1 MNGLTSNTKIFKK
14 ISDIKKKMEYIQEE
28 TQKYVSLQRALRQQE
43 ILKKNRNQVT
53 QYSNIS

>member
-14 ISDIKKKMEYIQEE
+14 ISDIKKKMEYIQKE
-28 TQKYVSLQRALRQQE
+28 TQNYVSLQRALRQQE
-43 ILKKNRNQVT
+43 ILKNRNQVP